1 MLARTPTSTIL
12 ALTLNQGF
20 WHSKQ
25 QLENIFTSKQ
35 KNPFCLQIK
44 VAHKFLITF
53 HLMQFTLTQIS
64 YKWLYKVYGCYQL
77 QMADY
82 Q

>member
-1 MLARTPTSTIL
+1 MLARTPTSTIP

-25 QLENIFTSKQ
+25 QLENIFSSKQ
-35 KNPFCLQIK
+35 KNPWKLK

-53 HLMQFTLTQIS
+53 HLVQFTLTQIS
-64 YKWLYKVYGCYQL
+64 VYGCYQL
-77 QMADY
+77 QMAEY

>member
-1 MLARTPTSTIL
+1 M
-12 ALTLNQGF
+12 
-20 WHSKQ
+20 
-25 QLENIFTSKQ
+25 
-35 KNPFCLQIK
+35 K

-53 HLMQFTLTQIS
+53 HLVQFTLTQIS

-77 QMADY
+77 QMAEY